1 MKKIIA
7 MAVIAAGSMMV
18 SSCGFGSGSALTSTN
33 TNKTTTATNGAA
45 LGGVAS
51 ALLGGAAS
59 GTAGNVGGLASTGL
73 SLLTNLLGINT
84 VNANSIT
91 GTWTYQQPHVSF
103 ESSNILSQI
112 GGEMMGNKI
121 SSTLGTYLTKIGL
134 KQGVTTFTF
143 DGKGG
148 MTMTMGGKTT
158 QGTYKLNGD
167 QLTMTG
173 ALGYTNLTC
182 TVSMA
187 GNQLYMLFDAKT
199 LFNVITK
206 MGSSVSSLSSI
217 LGNYSGMKMGWE
229 CTK

>member
-1 MKKIIA
+1 MKKILV
-7 MAVIAAGSMMV
+7 MAAIAAGSMLV
-18 SSCGFGSGSALTSTN
+18 SSCGFGTTSIVN
-33 TNKTTTATNGAA
+33 PNKTTQTNGTSGAT
-45 LGGVAS
+45 LGGVAG
-51 ALLGGAAS
+51 ALLGGAVNNA
-59 GTAGNVGGLASTGL
+59 TAGVGGLATNGL

-84 VNANSIT
+84 VNPNTIT

-103 ESSNILSQI
+103 ESSNVLSQI

-158 QGTYKLNGD
+158 QGTYKLDGN

-206 MGSSVSSLSSI
+206 MGSSVGALSNI
-217 LGNYSGMKMGWE
+217 LGSYNGMKMGWE

>member
-1 MKKIIA
+1 MKKIIVMVA
-7 MAVIAAGSMMV
+7 IAAGSTMPA
-18 SSCGFGSGSALTSTN
+18 SCGMGTGSTLGGGT
-33 TNKTTTATNGAA
+33 TNKTTTTNSGAA
-45 LGGVAS
+45 LGG
-51 ALLGGAAS
+51 AAS
-59 GTAGNVGGLASTGL
+59 TLLTGSGNTSGNIGGLASTGL
-73 SLLTNLLGINT
+73 SLLTNLLGFNT
-84 VNANSIT
+84 VNANTIA

-103 ESSNILSQI
+103 ESNNVLSQL
-112 GGEMMGNKI
+112 GGELMGNKI

-134 KQGVTTFTF
+134 KKGVTKFTF

-158 QGTYKLNGD
+158 QGTYKLSGN

-187 GNQLYMLFDAKT
+187 GNQLYMLFDTKT

-206 MGSSVSSLSSI
+206 MGSNINALSGI
-217 LGNYSGMKMGWE
+217 IGNYNGMKMGWE